1 TAALGGQVTL
11 NPLPHIR
18 REPIGMVAVPI
29 IAFLLTQSM
38 IGWASAPFDPNWER
52 RHPKRSALMA
62 LAGPAANFLLMLLAV
77 AALRLG
83 DSRHWFDL
91 NGSSFTPVTLRAF
104 FFLNL
109 LLGTFNL
116 LPAAPLDGST
126 GIMLLM
132 SERTAWKY
140 LDWLRGSGYAMV
152 GLLVAL
158 LVFRQCYPHVENA
171 AIKLFFSW

>member
-1 TAALGGQVTL
+1 
-11 NPLPHIR
+11 
-18 REPIGMVAVPI
+18 
-29 IAFLLTQSM
+29 
-38 IGWASAPFDPNWER
+38 
-52 RHPKRSALMA
+52 
-62 LAGPAANFLLMLLAV
+62 MLLAV
-77 AALRLG
+77 AALRVG

-91 NGSSFTPVTLRAF
+91 NGSGFAPVTLRAF

-126 GIMLLM
+126 GIMLFM

-158 LVFRQCYPHVENA
+158 LVFRQGYHYVQDF
-171 AIKLFFSW
+171 AIQLFFSW